1 MEETILEHSME
12 SAAESEPMDE
22 TAQSSQAEEIQGDGA
37 RGTAQEAGGTYQPL
51 TVKYNGSQR
60 QLSQE
65 EAVAYA
71 QKGMNYDKI
80 HDRLKAYEDNSAMKR
95 AYSLLEDL
103 SARHG
108 ISPEEYLDGIDRQRQ
123 QDEITQFAEKDG
135 LTFGQ
140 AQELHKARQ
149 ENDRLYEENRFNRE
163 FQELLREN
171 PDLRPGDIPGEA
183 IYYRSRYGM
192 PLKEAYRLTAGYEK
206 LAAEKAELERK
217 LSIRE
222 EGRANS
228 GLSTGSAKGRA
239 DTRPRTERVGRMSLA
254 EYEKYRDA
262 IWAELE
268 RGSKRR

>member
-1 MEETILEHSME
+1 MEPILENSME
-12 SAAESEPMDE
+12 STAESEPME
-22 TAQSSQAEEIQGDGA
+22 EAVQSGQAEEIQGDSG
-37 RGTAQEAGGTYQPL
+37 RKPEQEADEAYQPL
-51 TVKYNGSQR
+51 TVKYNGSQLK
-60 QLSQE
+60 LSRE

-123 QDEITQFAEKDG
+123 QDEISRIAEKDG
-135 LTFGQ
+135 LTVHQ
-140 AQELHKARQ
+140 AQEIHKTRQ
-149 ENDRLYEENRFNRE
+149 ENDRLLEENRFHRE
-163 FQELLREN
+163 VQELLKEN
-171 PDLRPGDIPGEA
+171 PDLRSGDIPDDA
-183 IYYRSRYGM
+183 IYYRSRYGI

-222 EGRANS
+222 EGRVNS
-228 GLSTGSAKGRA
+228 GMSTGSARGRA
-239 DTRPRTERVGRMSLA
+239 ETHSRTARIGRMSLA

-268 RGSKRR
+268 RSSKRR